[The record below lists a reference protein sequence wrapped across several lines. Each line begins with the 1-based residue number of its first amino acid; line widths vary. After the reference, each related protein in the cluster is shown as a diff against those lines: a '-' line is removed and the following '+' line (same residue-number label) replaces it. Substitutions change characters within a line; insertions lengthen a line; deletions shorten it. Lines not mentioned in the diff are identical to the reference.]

1 MATYS
6 PFSFPLHLILNTHFN
21 THKSFSFYPDST
33 HFQTKVGTFSSKN
46 LALFF
51 KKRKTV
57 CVTWKL
63 NSAEEEAA
71 TLPVSPS
78 STLRMYFQSL
88 GSSGRTFSRPFVV
101 NSSSSTTS
109 LNTHQGIW
117 EDPDDGSGSE
127 YDDEDDD
134 DDDDEKEEVEEN
146 DGSDFQQGN
155 PVGVV
160 DNHTMNQ
167 YEEDLVK
174 EVEQLLGPEEKA
186 ILQQNASP
194 NLRRISTDKW
204 KPLQTLALS
213 LQIHSMDKL
222 LEDGLNIDEVDKDG
236 HTALHKAIIG
246 KREAV
251 ISHLLRKGANPHV
264 QDKDGATPLHYAV
277 HVGALQTVKLLLKY
291 DVDVNVA
298 DRDGWTPLHV
308 AVQSRNR
315 DIAKIL
321 LINGADKTRK
331 NKDGKTALDLSLCY
345 GKDFKSYDLAKL
357 MKILPVDRCL

>member
-1 MATYS
+1 M
-6 PFSFPLHLILNTHFN
+6 
-21 THKSFSFYPDST
+21 
-33 HFQTKVGTFSSKN
+33 
-46 LALFF
+46 
-51 KKRKTV
+51 
-57 CVTWKL
+57 
-63 NSAEEEAA
+63 
-71 TLPVSPS
+71 
-78 STLRMYFQSL
+78 
-88 GSSGRTFSRPFVV
+88 V

-134 DDDDEKEEVEEN
+134 DDEKEEVEQN

-155 PVGVV
+155 RVGVV

-222 LEDGLNIDEVDKDG
+222 LEDGLNIDEVDKTG
-236 HTALHKAIIG
+236 W
-246 KREAV
+246 
-251 ISHLLRKGANPHV
+251 SHC
-264 QDKDGATPLHYAV
+264 
-277 HVGALQTVKLLLKY
+277 
-291 DVDVNVA
+291 
-298 DRDGWTPLHV
+298 
-308 AVQSRNR
+308 S
-315 DIAKIL
+315 
-321 LINGADKTRK
+321 
-331 NKDGKTALDLSLCY
+331 S
-345 GKDFKSYDLAKL
+345 
-357 MKILPVDRCL
+357 